1 MKKIATIYSD
11 FSDKFGLPRQGSLAP
26 DIEARIVME
35 PEYRSAEAFRG
46 IEGYDRL
53 WIIWEFS
60 ESIRENASLTVRPP
74 KLGGNTRMGVFATRS
89 PFRPNPIG
97 LSCVRLVRVE
107 WDTPLGPQLIISGAD
122 MINGTPV
129 YDIKPYLAYADSFPD
144 AKGGFADPAAA
155 VPLRVDIPAHLIE
168 RIPLSKRNGLIQA
181 LALDPR
187 PGYQQDGDRI
197 YGIAYAGFNIRFR
210 VNEGILTVTDITA
223 ELKNL

>member
-26 DIEARIVME
+26 DLEARIVME

-97 LSCVRLVRVE
+97 LSCVRLIRVE
-107 WDTPLGPQLIISGAD
+107 WETPLGPQLVIRGTD
-122 MINGTPV
+122 MMDGTPV
-129 YDIKPYLAYADSFPD
+129 YDIKPYLPYADSFPEAKSGFTGDTSDLRLHVELPD
-144 AKGGFADPAAA
+144 ALLG
-155 VPLRVDIPAHLIE
+155 
-168 RIPLSKRNGLIQA
+168 RIPPNKREGLLEA

-187 PGYQQDGDRI
+187 PGYQNDPERV
-197 YGIAYAGFNIRFR
+197 YGIAYAGYNIRFT
-210 VNEGILTVTDITA
+210 VSEDVLAVTGIEPI
-223 ELKNL
+223 